1 MNRSMIIYLIGCLL
15 EVEAALLLLPALIG
29 LGFQERSALIFLLVA
44 AGAALLGLLPILRR
58 PKNTSFYAREGFV
71 TTALSWLLMS
81 AVGALPFRLSG
92 QIPRYIDALFET
104 VSGFT
109 TTGASILTDIESLD
123 KCMLFWRSFSH
134 WVGGMGVLVFMM
146 AILPLA
152 GAGGQK
158 LYLMRAESPG
168 PSVDK
173 LSPKIQTTATWLY
186 GIYLGLTVMCFLL
199 LCAGGM
205 DWFTSMC
212 MTFGAAGTG
221 GFGVLGTS
229 FATYSYTCKVVCTV
243 FMLLFGINFNFYYL
257 VIIRRFRDAL
267 HMEEIWWYLAVYF
280 FAALTILLNLGRAGM
295 LGDTA
300 HGIDAF
306 FSVASIMTTTGY
318 ATVDFNLWPT
328 YSRIIL
334 VTIMFSGACAG
345 STGGGIK
352 ISRLIIAIK
361 SVSKELRR
369 MVQPRTVRHVRL
381 DGKKVEHA
389 TAMNTLAYIVIFV
402 MIYIVS
408 LLLISVD
415 GFDTTTSFTAVAA
428 TINNIGPGLNVVG
441 PAGNFSQFSV
451 LSKLVLIFDM
461 LAGRLEIWPLLF
473 LFTPSTWK
481 GQQGLR

>member
-1 MNRSMIIYLIGCLL
+1 MNRSMIAYLVGCLL
-15 EVEAALLLLPALIG
+15 EVEAALMLLPALIA
-29 LGFQERSALIFLLVA
+29 LVFQERSGILFLLVG
-44 AGAALLGLLPILRR
+44 AGAALLGLLLILRK
-58 PKNTSFYAREGFV
+58 PKDSSFYAREGFV
-71 TTALSWLLMS
+71 TTALSWLILS
-81 AVGALPFRLSG
+81 AIGALPFRLSG
-92 QIPRYIDALFET
+92 QIPHYVDALFET

-109 TTGASILTDIESLD
+109 TTGASILRDVEALD

-186 GIYLGLTVMCFLL
+186 GIYLGLSVLCFAL
-199 LCAGGM
+199 LCIGGM
-205 DWFTSMC
+205 DWFSSLC

-221 GFGVLGTS
+221 GFGVLGSS
-229 FATYSYTCKVVCTV
+229 FASYSYFCKVVCTV
-243 FMLLFGINFNFYYL
+243 FMMLFGVNFNFYYL
-257 VIIRRFRDAL
+257 VITRRMRDAFRI
-267 HMEEIWWYLAVYF
+267 EEVWWYAAIYF
-280 FAALTILLNLGRAGM
+280 FAVGTILLNLNHAGM
-295 LGDTA
+295 LGTEA
-300 HGIDAF
+300 RGIDAF
-306 FSVASIMTTTGY
+306 FSVASVMTTTGY

-334 VTIMFSGACAG
+334 VAIMFSGACAG

-352 ISRLIIAIK
+352 VSRLIIAVK

-402 MIYIVS
+402 MIYLVS
-408 LLLISVD
+408 LLIIATD
-415 GFDTTTSFTAVAA
+415 GFDTTTTFTAVAA
-428 TINNIGPGLNVVG
+428 TFNNIGPGLNMVG
-441 PAGNFSQFSV
+441 PVGNYADFSI

-473 LFTPSTWK
+473 LLAPGTWK
-481 GQQGLR
+481 GSKR